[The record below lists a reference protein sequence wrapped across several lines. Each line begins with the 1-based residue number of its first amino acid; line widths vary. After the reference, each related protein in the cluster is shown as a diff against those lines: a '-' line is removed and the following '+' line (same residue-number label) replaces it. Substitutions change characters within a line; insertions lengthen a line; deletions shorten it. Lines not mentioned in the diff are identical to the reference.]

1 MKNLFLVL
9 ALVSSVSWASAQNKS
24 VKDEKV
30 YEMKSGIIEYQ
41 LDGMS
46 KGTKTH
52 WFDDYGR
59 LQCTRTVTTI
69 KVMGFSTKEEK
80 LEIRN
85 HEWVYSINLIDKTG
99 TKTKIEEAVA
109 PTDAMYS
116 GLSEEEKAQ
125 MVESLKQS
133 LNAREVG
140 IGDVLG
146 RNCKIMEVGQGNK
159 VWMYKNIN
167 LKSEI
172 GMGLIKTNE
181 LATKFDENASVPA
194 SKFQPPAG
202 VEIQDV
208 TEMMNN
214 LPGMPG
220 MDNEEEE

>member
-30 YEMKSGIIEYQ
+30 YEMKSGVVEFQ

-59 LQCTRTVTTI
+59 LQCTRTVTTT

-85 HEWVYSINLIDKTG
+85 HEWVYTINLIDKTG
-99 TKTKIEEAVA
+99 TKSKLADAVA

-116 GLSEEEKAQ
+116 GLSDEEKAQ

-140 IGDVLG
+140 TGDVLG
-146 RNCKIMEVGQGNK
+146 RSCKIMEIGQGNK
-159 VWMYKNIN
+159 VWVYKNIN

-172 GMGLIKTNE
+172 GMGMIKMNE

-202 VEIQDV
+202 IQIEDV
-208 TEMMNN
+208 TEAMQEAMKQ
-214 LPGMPG
+214 LDM
-220 MDNEEEE
+220 E